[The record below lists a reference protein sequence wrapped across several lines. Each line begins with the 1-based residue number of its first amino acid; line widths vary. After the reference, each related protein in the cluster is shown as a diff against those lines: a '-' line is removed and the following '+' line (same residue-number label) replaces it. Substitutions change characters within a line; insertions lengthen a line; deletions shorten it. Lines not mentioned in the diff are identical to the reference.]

1 MYMCNKLSSNKV
13 LMLNSLAFHRRIELE
28 LFIRTF
34 LKKKEL
40 HPSATNLFL
49 ISPTFKTTE
58 LQYSICSYDI
68 SLHILHNCLHSH
80 CKKNIAPNTLYSL

>member
-34 LKKKEL
+34 FLKKEL
-40 HPSATNLFL
+40 HPSATNLF
-49 ISPTFKTTE
+49 F
-58 LQYSICSYDI
+58 
-68 SLHILHNCLHSH
+68 
-80 CKKNIAPNTLYSL
+80 NIANF